1 MRRWYVIITQLRCF
15 ILQIS
20 RSEVFQEMT
29 LELPV
34 CKLQP
39 ILDTE
44 ATHINTI
51 HDQVDSWQISYL

>member
-1 MRRWYVIITQLRCF
+1 MQRWYVITTQLLCY
-15 ILQIS
+15 ILQVS
-20 RSEVFQEMT
+20 RSEVFQELT

-34 CKLQP
+34 CKLQS

-51 HDQVDSWQISYL
+51 HDQADSWQIMYL